1 MNSAATAC
9 NYMWL
14 ILPARAS
21 NLGLARVSLASFAAG
36 CGLTLAEVDELK
48 LAVSEAVSNV
58 ILHAYPDGTEGEVCL
73 FARVKDDALIIQISD
88 FGSGISDVDRALQGG
103 YSTLEERMGLGFT
116 FMECFADEI
125 SVSSDVGEGTRVVL
139 VKSLTDGAD
148 RCHPAQS

>member
-1 MNSAATAC
+1 MDSGVRAS

-36 CGLTLAEVDELK
+36 CGLTLSEVDELK

-58 ILHAYPDGTEGEVCL
+58 ILHAYPDGAEGEVCL
-73 FARVKDDALIIQISD
+73 FARLEDDVLVIQVSD
-88 FGSGISDVDRALQGG
+88 FGTGISDVKEAVQGG
-103 YSTLEERMGLGFT
+103 HSTLEERMGLGFT

-125 SVSSDVGEGTRVVL
+125 SVVSDVGEGTRVVL
-139 VKSLTDGAD
+139 RKTLADRAD
-148 RCHPAQS
+148 RCDRAEP

>member
-1 MNSAATAC
+1 MNSGTAAS

-36 CGLTLAEVDELK
+36 CGLTLSEVDELK

-58 ILHAYPDGTEGEVCL
+58 ILHAYPDGAEGEVCL
-73 FARVKDDALIIQISD
+73 FARVQDDVLVIQVSD
-88 FGSGISDVDRALQGG
+88 FGAGISDVDQALQGG

-116 FMECFADEI
+116 FMECFADEM
-125 SVSSDVGEGTRVVL
+125 SVTSSDGQGTRVVFT
-139 VKSLTDGAD
+139 KALTSSAD
-148 RCHPAQS
+148 RSDRAQS